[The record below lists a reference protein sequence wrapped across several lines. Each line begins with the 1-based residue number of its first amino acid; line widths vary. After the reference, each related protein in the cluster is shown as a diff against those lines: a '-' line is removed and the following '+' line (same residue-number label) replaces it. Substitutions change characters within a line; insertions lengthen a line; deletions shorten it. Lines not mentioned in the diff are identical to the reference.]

1 MKVTVFGIGR
11 IGLPMAASLAR
22 AGHEVVGVDIDERR
36 VELVNRGENPN
47 PDEAGLAE
55 LLREVVAA
63 GALRATSEGARAAAR
78 AEVILFSVAVDVDEE
93 GKADLRSLLAACR
106 TAAEGLQRGT
116 LCIFD
121 TTLPVGTTRRQLVP
135 ALAASGLTPG
145 DEFSVAFSPERLF
158 MGRVLRD
165 ITAYPKVVGGLDAR
179 SAERA
184 AAFFRDSFGVDVLVL
199 SSLEAAE
206 LSKLAEGAYRD
217 LNIALANELA
227 QVADAFGVDVMEV
240 IGAANSQP
248 FCHLHVPG
256 TGVGGHCIPVY
267 PRFLVQS
274 NVAGRLSALGREVND
289 AMPAYAVER
298 LAQVLGSLV
307 AKRVLLLGVTFRPNV
322 SVTAHTNALDL
333 LRELTLRGAIVE
345 AHDALLSEDEV
356 RRLGFRTAREPFGTY
371 DAVVVHA
378 CHDAYRGLDWGRIA
392 PILFDARNALDPAAV
407 TATGAAY
414 LGVGRPLRNPAGASF
429 TER

>member
-36 VELVNRGENPN
+36 VERVNRGENPN

-55 LLREVVAA
+55 LLREVVSA
-63 GALRATSEGARAAAR
+63 GQLRATTDGVAAAAR
-78 AEVILFSVAVDVDEE
+78 AEVILFSVAVDLDEDFR
-93 GKADLRSLLAACR
+93 ADLRSLLAACE
-106 TAAEGLQRGT
+106 TAARGLQRGA

-121 TTLPVGTTRRQLVP
+121 TTLPVGTTRRRLVP
-135 ALAASGLTPG
+135 VLASSGLEPG
-145 DEFSVAFSPERLF
+145 EEFHVAFSPERLF

-165 ITAYPKVVGGLDAR
+165 ITAYPKVIGGLDAA

-184 AAFFRDSFGVDVLVL
+184 AEFFRQSFGVDVLVL

-240 IGAANSQP
+240 IAAANSQP
-248 FCHLHVPG
+248 FCHIHVPG

-274 NVAGRLSALGREVND
+274 NVAGRLLALGREVND

-298 LAQVLGSLV
+298 LAQVLGGLV

-333 LRELTLRGAIVE
+333 LRELSLRGAIVE
-345 AHDALLSEDEV
+345 AHDALLADEEV
-356 RRLGFRTAREPFGTY
+356 RRLGFRTAGEPFGRY
-371 DAVVVHA
+371 DAIVVHA
-378 CHDAYRGLDWGRIA
+378 YHDAYRGLEWGRIA
-392 PILFDARNALDPAAV
+392 PLVLDARNALDPERV
-407 TATGAAY
+407 IETGAAY
-414 LGVGRPLRNPAGASF
+414 IGVGRPLRKP
-429 TER
+429 